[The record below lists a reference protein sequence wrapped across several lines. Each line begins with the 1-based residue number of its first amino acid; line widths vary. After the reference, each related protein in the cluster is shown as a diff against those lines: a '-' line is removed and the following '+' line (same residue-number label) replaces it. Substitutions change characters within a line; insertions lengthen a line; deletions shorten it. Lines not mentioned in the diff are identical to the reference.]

1 MPLAKAVQE
10 MGQTRSMS
18 LKCKEIKT
26 VSRNN
31 ILKNFDCGGR
41 KFKVVAGVDCGVE
54 IFCLFVCLGSM
65 L

>member
-1 MPLAKAVQE
+1 